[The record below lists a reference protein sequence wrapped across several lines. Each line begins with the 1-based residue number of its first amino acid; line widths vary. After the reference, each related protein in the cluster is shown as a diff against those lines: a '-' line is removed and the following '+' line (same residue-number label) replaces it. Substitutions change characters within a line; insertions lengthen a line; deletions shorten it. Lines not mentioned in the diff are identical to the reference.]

1 VRRIVFAAA
10 LPFIIVSCA
19 APLVPG
25 DKWVHCLVSA
35 CIVPAGA
42 RLATGAG
49 SDDGTAIA
57 CGMAL
62 SAYLG
67 VVKEYSDSRAGRGFD
82 WYDLLAD
89 LAGISA
95 GAAVCCMTMEE

>member
-1 VRRIVFAAA
+1 
-10 LPFIIVSCA
+10 
-19 APLVPG
+19 
-25 DKWVHCLVSA
+25 
-35 CIVPAGA
+35 
-42 RLATGAG
+42 
-49 SDDGTAIA
+49 
-57 CGMAL
+57 MAL